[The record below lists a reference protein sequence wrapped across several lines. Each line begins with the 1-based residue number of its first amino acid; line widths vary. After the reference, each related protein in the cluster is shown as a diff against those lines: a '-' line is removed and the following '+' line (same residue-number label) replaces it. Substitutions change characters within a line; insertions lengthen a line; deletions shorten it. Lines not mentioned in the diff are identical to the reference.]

1 MSGATGIWASVCI
14 EGSSMGNAASC
25 VTLMNLIRLGN
36 KKVLKKYNCTYL
48 RKAAINV
55 TRITTGI
62 DPHIKQPIYGGRAL
76 DFVFDLN
83 KEEFDLADFFGEQ
96 APVRITTLSSPEMIR
111 TRLVNLFGDN
121 KEFTTQQATKM
132 KEVMLA
138 DLKSNR
144 YGLNIYQVNY
154 RSRLDNMLIEYSS
167 TMTAHRYFV
176 PFFVI

>member
-83 KEEFDLADFFGEQ
+83 TCPYA
-96 APVRITTLSSPEMIR
+96 S
-111 TRLVNLFGDN
+111 
-121 KEFTTQQATKM
+121 
-132 KEVMLA
+132 
-138 DLKSNR
+138 
-144 YGLNIYQVNY
+144 
-154 RSRLDNMLIEYSS
+154 SS
-167 TMTAHRYFV
+167 THVHLFKIEI
-176 PFFVI
+176 PGH